1 MDGPDQGKR
10 GDCGVSR
17 TFSRDLCAKPPSN
30 RPVAWGALIR
40 RRGKCLAR
48 ADSDGM
54 VKRTHPSRG
63 ESLAWMLSFWNL
75 NERIGAARGAQA
87 RKRLSLHRD
96 QNASR
101 QSGTVERKT
110 LWEGVVHVYALEGH
124 PMASQHQP
132 PDEVGEGGAGGVVKH
147 PLPTIIVI
155 DFPPTPLLPR

>member
-1 MDGPDQGKR
+1 MDGADQGKR

-75 NERIGAARGAQA
+75 NERIGAAGGAQA

-110 LWEGVVHVYALEGH
+110 LGEGVVQSMRWKDILW
-124 PMASQHQP
+124 P
-132 PDEVGEGGAGGVVKH
+132 PNISRRTRSEKAVPAGS
-147 PLPTIIVI
+147 
-155 DFPPTPLLPR
+155 